1 MDLGPTLIQY
11 DLNLITS
18 AKSLFP
24 NKVII
29 SVRVLKRNRAKR
41 MYRHIQLWRLTSL
54 KMCSQQAGVLG
65 ELMVRSSLSPKV

>member
-1 MDLGPTLIQY
+1 MDSGPTLIQY

-24 NKVII
+24 NKVI

-54 KMCSQQAGVLG
+54 RMCSQQAGLLG